1 MPKSAMS
8 DLNPEFIERYQ
19 LLLEEDPKSK
29 VFAPL
34 AEAYRKMGLLKEAL
48 QICTQGVQYHPD
60 FSGGRVALARV
71 LIDSGDISTAIEQ
84 LQKAVDLA
92 PENVLAQMILGD
104 CLMRM
109 KNPKEALKA
118 YKMVLFLNPRHDRAQ
133 RAIRKLESLTAD
145 EYDEDI
151 FALRSLHPNTLQEE
165 AALPLEPLPPSRAI
179 RNLDRYVSL
188 ADAFLVRNDFD
199 RAQQVLL
206 EAQQNLGPH
215 PEIERRLKLLSL
227 RGSEESSPDIVTPL
241 EAPSVPVPP
250 LNRGERIR
258 EAKIQVLQKLLTNIR
273 DRSPK

>member
-1 MPKSAMS
+1 MS

>member
-1 MPKSAMS
+1 MS
-8 DLNPEFIERYQ
+8 DLNPEFVERYQ
-19 LLLEEDPKSK
+19 LLLEHDPKSK

-71 LIDSGDISTAIEQ
+71 LIDGGDIATAIEQ
-84 LQKAVDLA
+84 LRKAVDLA
-92 PENVLAQMILGD
+92 PENVLAQMVLGD
-104 CLMRM
+104 CYMRM

-118 YKMVLFLNPRHDRAQ
+118 YKMVLFLNPKHERAQ

-145 EYDEDI
+145 EYDEDV
-151 FALRSLHPNTLQEE
+151 FALRILHPNTLQEE
-165 AALPLEPLPPSRAI
+165 AALPLEPLPASRVL

-215 PEIERRLKLLSL
+215 PEIERRLKLLAM
-227 RGSEESSPDIVTPL
+227 RGSDDSLPETEIPAAVATI
-241 EAPSVPVPP
+241 PVPP
-250 LNRGERIR
+250 LNRAERIR
-258 EAKIQVLQKLLTNIR
+258 EAKIQVLQRLLTKLR
-273 DRSPK
+273 DR